1 MDVYEKIN
9 LILNTKGQIIKS
21 EILGTLKM
29 KTFLSGM
36 PELIL
41 GLNDNMIYEDAN
53 KQSRTKSIELF

>member
-9 LILNTKGQIIKS
+9 LILNTKGQIINS

-36 PELIL
+36 PELKL